1 MIAKGYTFAPGGPCD
16 LTLHYSISLDRRL
29 EAEAMGLGA
38 GGGTS
43 KGWGR
48 EVFSGKP
55 VGKRDTYVR
64 EIDRGTLV
72 VEAVENA
79 GGVVVWRGYGQADLK
94 RQASDEQ
101 RARRLHGAIKSV
113 LSSLPRCQAR

>member
-1 MIAKGYTFAPGGPCD
+1 MNGKGYAFASGGPCD

-29 EAEAMGLGA
+29 EAEAMSLGV
-38 GGGTS
+38 GGNAS

-55 VGKRDTYVR
+55 VGQRDTYVR

-72 VEAVENA
+72 IEAVDNVNGA
-79 GGVVVWRGYGQADLK
+79 IVWRGYGQADLK
-94 RQASDEQ
+94 RQASESQ
-101 RARRLHGAIKSV
+101 RLRRLRGAIKSI